1 MKSNSSG
8 FLYVLHFGF
17 IAKELQFLK
26 LQFFNITF
34 ECFIVVV
41 VRDGEMTRQLRAFIP
56 LLEDPASVCS
66 TNIVTYNY
74 LQFQFYRI

>member
-1 MKSNSSG
+1 MNSNSSG

-26 LQFFNITF
+26 LQFLNITF

-41 VRDGEMTRQLRAFIP
+41 RDVEMAHQLRAFIP
-56 LLEDPASVCS
+56 LVEDPASICS
-66 TNIVTYNY
+66 THIVTYSH